1 MKVPDWLQNLR
12 VQFLAWPIGRRLLF
26 AGTAAGSLA
35 FFAWLSVGAGGVS
48 YAPLFRGVEPEEMA
62 RVVEVLEAQRIP
74 YRLSAEGTAVH
85 VPTERIPAA
94 RIQLAGQGLPGA
106 GGIGFEL
113 FDKTDFGVTDFV
125 HRVNYRRALQ
135 GELARSI
142 AQLEPVARAR
152 VQIALPE
159 RSPFIGDRERKPSAS
174 VIVELRPGAELSEA
188 QVRGIVH
195 LVSSSVES
203 LATDRVTVVDG
214 RGRMLAPASD
224 GSVDPAQPAGTGE
237 YQARLERELARRVE
251 AILTPVVGVGRVVAQ
266 VRADLDWT
274 QTEQTEERFDPAS
287 QVERSEQRTV
297 ETDEDGSALAGG
309 APGAASNVPGAGDG
323 ASVGGGA
330 SRRSSRTSETINY
343 EVSKTVRRSVEP
355 SGTLKRLT
363 VAVLLDGRSTAE
375 GGFQPWEEPALRDF
389 ESLAKRAV
397 GFSDDRGDQLTIA
410 NAAFQGFD
418 GDGEGDGGLEPSWLP
433 APAWQLL
440 GQGLR
445 GVVLLGVLA
454 LFGLLVV
461 RPLLSTLA
469 GGSAGPRLPLRVA
482 DLEVELG
489 GAGAAL
495 ASTPQASGSKAA
507 QLARARADESV
518 KAIQSWLQ
526 QG

>member
-1 MKVPDWLQNLR
+1 MNVPDWLQNLR
-12 VQFLAWPIGRRLLF
+12 TQFLAWPIGRRLLF

-35 FFAWLSVGAGGVS
+35 FFAWLAVGAGGIS

-62 RVVEVLEAQRIP
+62 RVVEALEAQRIP
-74 YRLSAEGTAVH
+74 YRLSAEGTVVQ
-85 VPTERIPAA
+85 VPADRVPAA
-94 RIQLAGQGLPGA
+94 RIQLAGQGLPAG

-113 FDKTDFGVTDFV
+113 FDKADFGVTDFV

-142 AQLEPVARAR
+142 AQLEPVSRAR

-159 RSPFIGDRERKPSAS
+159 RSPFVGDRERKPSAS
-174 VIVELRPGAELSEA
+174 VIVELRPGAELSAA

-195 LVSSSVES
+195 LVSSSVEA
-203 LATDRVTVVDG
+203 LAADRVTVVDG

-237 YQARLERELARRVE
+237 YQARLERDLARRVE
-251 AILTPVVGVGRVVAQ
+251 AILAPVVGAGRVVAQ

-287 QVERSEQRTV
+287 QVERSEQRSV
-297 ETDEDGSALAGG
+297 ESEEDATTLAGG
-309 APGAASNVPGAGDG
+309 APGVATNVPGASGSASVDDG
-323 ASVGGGA
+323 AG
-330 SRRSSRTSETINY
+330 RRSSRTSETINY
-343 EVSKTVRRSVEP
+343 EVSKTVRRSIEP

-375 GGFQPWEEPALRDF
+375 GEFQPWDEQALRDF

-397 GFSDDRGDQLTIA
+397 GFTEERGDQLTIA
-410 NAAFQGFD
+410 NAAFQGID
-418 GDGEGDGGLEPSWLP
+418 GDAGGEGEPGWLP

-445 GVVLLGVLA
+445 GAVLLGVLA

-461 RPLLSTLA
+461 RPLLGSLA
-469 GGSAGPRLPLRVA
+469 GAGAGPRLPVRVS

-489 GAGAAL
+489 GGGVAL
-495 ASTPQASGSKAA
+495 ASASQASGSKAA
-507 QLARARADESV
+507 QLARTRADESV